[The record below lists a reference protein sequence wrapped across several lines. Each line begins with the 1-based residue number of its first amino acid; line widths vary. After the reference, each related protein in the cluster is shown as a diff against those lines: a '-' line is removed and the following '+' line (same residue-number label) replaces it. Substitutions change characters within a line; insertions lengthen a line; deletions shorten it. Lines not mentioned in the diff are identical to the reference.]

1 MGNGYW
7 KISIEDVLNML
18 CCTLTVLVNLLIW
31 QVTIFSEKQY
41 VMLKTDII
49 ALLDAKN
56 VPSTSFRK

>member
-49 ALLDAKN
+49 ALLDAKKC
-56 VPSTSFRK
+56 SLYFL